1 MFPEPQRASGPLCV
15 AMANGHVASS
25 PGSHVPATGFAGVET
40 GGARANPEE
49 RSAQPA
55 DAASREQN
63 SLLSFGGS
71 FCYTVKPD
79 TNITPDSGHVFFS
92 L

>member
-1 MFPEPQRASGPLCV
+1 MRCYGEWPRGVLSRFPRPRDRICR
-15 AMANGHVASS
+15 
-25 PGSHVPATGFAGVET
+25 
-40 GGARANPEE
+40 GGDRWSRANPEE